1 MNKQMTINVKV
12 QGLEHLRET
21 VALLKELKE
30 LGAGNCDALT
40 EYLSGASETM
50 KTIVEVDEEK
60 PWYPH
65 SKWQG
70 HPGGPW
76 IEHDG
81 KSIPDGE
88 IFHILTRAARDSR
101 NFYPYRSKVSN
112 WKSNFMWD
120 GDTCDNVVAY
130 RVLED

>member
-30 LGAGNCDALT
+30 LGAGNSDALT
-40 EYLSGASETM
+40 EYLSGGSVIP
-50 KTIVEVDEEK
+50 KVIVEVDEEK
-60 PWYPH
+60 PWYPDNIRPSH
-65 SKWQG
+65 MGSN
-70 HPGGPW
+70 W

-81 KSIPDGE
+81 KSVPNGTE
-88 IFHILTRAARDSR
+88 FNVLTRAERKSK
-101 NFYPYRSKVSN
+101 NFYPDRSRISN
-112 WKSNFMWD
+112 WEDNFLWI
-120 GDTCDNVVAY
+120 GDPLENVVAY

>member
-1 MNKQMTINVKV
+1 MNNQMTINVKV
-12 QGLEHLRET
+12 QGIEQLRET

-30 LGAGNCDALT
+30 LGAGNSDALA
-40 EYLSGASETM
+40 EIISGGAVLPKVS
-50 KTIVEVDEEK
+50 VEVEEDK

-88 IFHILTRAARDSR
+88 IFHILTRAERYSR
-101 NFYPYRSKVSN
+101 NFYPCRSKVSN

-120 GDTCDNVVAY
+120 GNTCDNVVAY

>member
-1 MNKQMTINVKV
+1 MNEQMRINVKV
-12 QGLEHLRET
+12 QGIEQLRET

-30 LGAGNCDALT
+30 LGAGNADAL
-40 EYLSGASETM
+40 SEVILGGT
-50 KTIVEVDEEK
+50 VLPVRLEVEK

-65 SKWQG
+65 GGWQD

-88 IFHILTRAARDSR
+88 TFHILTRAERDSR
-101 NFYPYRSKVSN
+101 NFYPSRSKVSN

-120 GDTCDNVVAY
+120 GDTRENVVAY
-130 RVLED
+130 RVLKD